1 MAKSTATVQPM
12 TYAQRLSLTS
22 DQKRSAQ
29 DKYLVNST
37 YRTFGQDIDAN
48 EAKLDEMNAQLEES
62 LNSRSFSPVAV
73 ATLEVKIEQT
83 INVIARLKRLRSELF
98 PNGIVE

>member
-1 MAKSTATVQPM
+1 
-12 TYAQRLSLTS
+12 
-22 DQKRSAQ
+22 
-29 DKYLVNST
+29 
-37 YRTFGQDIDAN
+37 
-48 EAKLDEMNAQLEES
+48 MNAQLEES